1 MVATLQN
8 QMIRF
13 FLTIIASQ
21 FLFKGTLYSQ
31 RNDDAQLW
39 ENIYLEKN
47 LTQRLAI
54 HLNQEGRLTENCT
67 TPNYIYGDLGI
78 TYNVNKHLHLS
89 VAYVPISK
97 RTNTGY
103 VSFRQ
108 QFYFNFVLKYKFHH
122 FVFYDRQMFQ
132 NQYNDIDR
140 SANWD
145 VPDYYLRNKVTV
157 KYKNKSRF
165 TPYVAEEVYFKLD
178 YFHRNGREIDRMRYF
193 AGTFYELNAVD
204 SLEFYYL
211 IEPHF
216 HIFNPFT
223 NWIMG
228 IGYSHS
234 FY

>member
-1 MVATLQN
+1 MSRAVL
-8 QMIRF
+8 
-13 FLTIIASQ
+13 IIILSHLCFSEVVFSQ
-21 FLFKGTLYSQ
+21 K
-31 RNDDAQLW
+31 NDDSQVW

-47 LTQRLAI
+47 ITQRLLI
-54 HLNQEGRLTENCT
+54 HLNEEGRLTENCT
-67 TPNYIYGDLGI
+67 SPNYIYGDLGL

-89 VAYVPISK
+89 AAYVPIAKKTYTS
-97 RTNTGY
+97 Y

-108 QFYFNFVLKYKFHH
+108 QFYVNFVLKYKFHH
-122 FVFYDRQMFQ
+122 FVIYDRQMFQ

-145 VPDYYLRNKVTV
+145 VPDYYLRNKVTI
-157 KYKNKSRF
+157 KYKNNSRF
-165 TPYVAEEVYFKLD
+165 VPYIAEEVYFQLD
-178 YFHRNGREIDRMRYF
+178 YFHRNGREVDRMRYF

-204 SLEFYYL
+204 ALEFYYL

-216 HIFNPFT
+216 HIYNPFI

-228 IGYSHS
+228 VGYSHS